1 MGKLAITGGSKLR
14 TKGFPVWPVY
24 GKEESE
30 GLQRV
35 LESRVWGTLGPEV
48 AKFTEKFTNY
58 LGVKYGVAVTNGTAT
73 MEVLLRAKGI
83 GYGDEVLV
91 PPYTFVATVSAVIA
105 VGATP
110 IFVDIEEDTFNMDPD
125 KLEVAITPATK
136 AVIPVHIGGRPCNMD
151 KIMAVAEKH
160 NLMVIEDTAHAHGSE
175 WKGQKLGTIG
185 TAGSFSFQASK
196 NLTSGEGGFI
206 STNDKELFEMCWAIH
221 HCGRDYS
228 GTIWYG
234 HPYVGTNARM
244 TEWQAVI
251 LNAQLDR
258 MDQQI
263 TKRME
268 NAKYLTSR
276 LNEIPCIKTMP
287 EDDRITRNSYHLFLF
302 RYLEEQLK
310 GLPRATFLKALGA
323 EGIPISPGYTCLY
336 KMPLFQTEQM
346 KKMTG
351 SNIDYSKIY
360 LDVAEKITEQQG
372 VWTVQNVLL
381 GEKED
386 MDDFADAI
394 IKVVENVDELL

>member
-14 TKGFPVWPVY
+14 AKGFPVWPVY
-24 GKEESE
+24 GKEEAD

-35 LESRVWGTLGPEV
+35 LESRQWGTLGPEV
-48 AKFTEKFTNY
+48 KKFTEKFNKY
-58 LGVKYGVAVTNGTAT
+58 LGVKYGVAVTNGTVT
-73 MEVLLRAKGI
+73 MEVLLRAMGI

-91 PPYTFVATVSAVIA
+91 PPYTFVATVSAVIT

-110 IFVDIEEDTFNMDPD
+110 VFVDIDEETFNMDPE
-125 KLEVAITPATK
+125 KMEVAITPATK
-136 AVIPVHIGGRPCNMD
+136 AVIPVHIGGRSCDMD
-151 KIMAVAEKH
+151 KIMAVAKKH
-160 NLMVIEDTAHAHGSE
+160 NLMVIEDAAHAHGSE
-175 WKGQKLGTIG
+175 WKGQKSGSVG

-196 NLTSGEGGFI
+196 NLNSGEGGFI
-206 STNDKELFEMCWAIH
+206 STNDKELFEMSWGIH

-228 GTIWYG
+228 GTVWYG
-234 HPYVGTNARM
+234 HPLVGTNARM

-263 TKRME
+263 DKRME

-276 LNEIPCIKTMP
+276 LNEIGCIKTVP
-287 EDDRITRNSYHLFLF
+287 EDDRITRNSYHLYLF
-302 RYLEEQLK
+302 RYMEEQLK
-310 GLPRATFLKALGA
+310 GLPREKFLKALGA
-323 EGIPISPGYTCLY
+323 EGIPVSPGYTCLY

-351 SNIDYSKIY
+351 SKIDYTKVY
-360 LDVAEKITEQQG
+360 LDVAEKVTEHQG
-372 VWTVQNVLL
+372 VWTTQNVLL

-386 MDDFADAI
+386 MDDFANAI
-394 IKVVENVDELL
+394 IKVVENVDEIL